1 MMIAQSLAGLGAF
14 AAYVAVAA
22 GLCALYLL
30 AYTRVTGHDD
40 FGLIAQGGVAA
51 AVALGASLIGFALP
65 LGSAILHTVGLID
78 CAIWGA
84 IALATQLLAYALA
97 RLTRPGLSD
106 AIAAGD
112 VAAAIWLGAVSV
124 TAGIVSAVSM
134 SV

>member
-14 AAYVAVAA
+14 AAYVGVAA
-22 GLCALYLL
+22 GLCALYLF